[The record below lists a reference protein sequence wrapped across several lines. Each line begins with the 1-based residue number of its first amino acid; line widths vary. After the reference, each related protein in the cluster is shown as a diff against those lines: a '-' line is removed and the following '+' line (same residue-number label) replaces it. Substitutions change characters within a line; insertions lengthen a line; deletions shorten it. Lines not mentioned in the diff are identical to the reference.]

1 MKATLYTLLIALL
14 AIACTGNSNK
24 KTDDSKTQ
32 VATEAVVITK
42 ANFDSETSTGLV
54 LVDFWAEW
62 CPPCRQLSPVL
73 AELET
78 YYDGKL
84 KLVKIN
90 VDDHP
95 ELSQRFNIKSIP
107 TLLLKKDGE
116 LAERLT
122 GFRSLDELKAIV
134 DPYL

>member
-1 MKATLYTLLIALL
+1 MKVTLYTLLFTLLL
-14 AIACTGNSNK
+14 ACSGSNNK
-24 KTDDSKTQ
+24 KQ
-32 VATEAVVITK
+32 AATAKESVVVTINES
-42 ANFDSETSTGLV
+42 NFDTETNSGLV

-73 AELET
+73 DNLT
-78 YYDGKL
+78 THYDGQL

-90 VDDHP
+90 VDNNA

-116 LAERLT
+116 IVERFM
-122 GFRSLDELKAIV
+122 GFRSLEELQAIV
-134 DPYL
+134 DKYR

>member
-1 MKATLYTLLIALL
+1 MKVTLYALLIALL
-14 AIACTGNSNK
+14 VVACTGNRNK
-24 KTDDSKTQ
+24 KAAESKTQ

-42 ANFDSETSTGLV
+42 ANFDAETSKGLV

-73 AELET
+73 AELDT
-78 YYDGKL
+78 YYDGKM

-90 VDDHP
+90 VDDHA
-95 ELSQRFNIKSIP
+95 ELAQRFQIQSIP
-107 TLLLKKDGE
+107 TLLLKKEGE
-116 LAERLT
+116 IVERLS

-134 DPYL
+134 EPYL